1 MTSLR
6 RNAAVLTLALLAAF
20 MGLLLASCAKNDLMG
35 QGLELWIGVKG
46 VGPQGLGPDG
56 TGCPVNSI
64 DSVVFVQDVDSTV
77 LAVTSFVLRDSAGAH
92 VPGTALFV
100 ASNRF
105 ISFFQPFPSMA
116 YFLIAGNGTPSAA
129 IGKVYFVPER
139 PLSPHRVYTYSLTTG
154 VRMKSGKFI
163 RDLQS
168 WSFATGDSVAPPAP
182 ANRPS

>member
-20 MGLLLASCAKNDLMG
+20 MGLLLVSCAKNDLMG

-46 VGPQGLGPDG
+46 VGPQGLGPAG

-77 LAVTSFVLRDSAGAH
+77 LAVTSCVLRDSTGAH

-105 ISFFQPFPSMA
+105 I
-116 YFLIAGNGTPSAA
+116 
-129 IGKVYFVPER
+129 
-139 PLSPHRVYTYSLTTG
+139 
-154 VRMKSGKFI
+154 
-163 RDLQS
+163 
-168 WSFATGDSVAPPAP
+168 
-182 ANRPS
+182 